1 MRVMADTEL
10 RACIGAN
17 ARRWAVRYAGRDQWL
32 GVMLRILSG
41 APADTMSPQ

>member
-1 MRVMADTEL
+1 VMADTEL
-10 RACIGAN
+10 RARIGAN